1 MRLRPNHGARVR
13 HWISAIALLAL
24 AGPGT
29 ARAAGVQAALMPAQ
43 QSVSPGAEFDIEIDV
58 TAAGSQFNGWNAVV
72 TYDPAALTFLPTSPT
87 SLQQGCLMTGACS
100 AACGNTFHRFTFT
113 APADSM
119 MITDILVCDQ
129 IALTGPGQIYKLHF
143 KASST
148 QQVTYV
154 RFRRTPT
161 FLNAGFYV
169 TPVTAADCVVGIGI
183 LLGVDGERAGGAG
196 LRLRA
201 EPNPSPGAVL
211 LTVSADAAG
220 EQRLDVL
227 DVQGRLVRRLA
238 GGWCERGVRQVRW
251 DGRDASGARAPA
263 GVYLIDLRA
272 GRRFTRAHVTLL
284 K

>member
-1 MRLRPNHGARVR
+1 MRLRPKHDARAWR
-13 HWISAIALLAL
+13 WISAIVLMSL

-29 ARAAGVQAALMPAQ
+29 ARAVGVQAALMPAQ
-43 QSVSPGAEFDIEIDV
+43 QTVSPGATFDVTIEV

-100 AACGNTFHRFTFT
+100 AACGTTNHLFSM
-113 APADSM
+113 AADSVE
-119 MITDILVCDQ
+119 IHDILLCDQ
-129 IALTGPGQIYKLHF
+129 IFLTGPGQVYKLRF
-143 KASST
+143 RASNT
-148 QQVTYV
+148 AQVTNV
-154 RFRRTPT
+154 RFRRAPT
-161 FLNAGFYV
+161 FLRAGLYV
-169 TPVTAADCVVGIGI
+169 TPVSAADCVVGIGT
-183 LLGVDGERAGGAG
+183 LLGVDAERAGEAG

-211 LTVSADAAG
+211 LTVEADAAG

-227 DVQGRLVRRLA
+227 DVQGRLVCRLA
-238 GGWCERGVRQVRW
+238 GGWYGRGIRQVQW

-272 GRRFTRAHVTLL
+272 GRRVTRAHVTLL

>member
-1 MRLRPNHGARVR
+1 MRLRPKHDARAWR
-13 HWISAIALLAL
+13 WISAIVLMSL

-43 QSVSPGAEFDIEIDV
+43 QTVSPGATFDVTIEV

-100 AACGNTFHRFTFT
+100 AACGTTNHLFSM
-113 APADSM
+113 AADSVE
-119 MITDILVCDQ
+119 IHDILLCDQ
-129 IALTGPGQIYKLHF
+129 IFLTGPGQVYKLRF
-143 KASST
+143 RASNT
-148 QQVTYV
+148 AQVTNV
-154 RFRRTPT
+154 RFRRAPT
-161 FLNAGFYV
+161 FLRAGLYV
-169 TPVTAADCVVGIGI
+169 TPVSAADCVVGIGT
-183 LLGVDGERAGGAG
+183 LLGVDAERAGEAG

-211 LTVSADAAG
+211 LTVEADAAG

-227 DVQGRLVRRLA
+227 DVQGRLVCRLA
-238 GGWCERGVRQVRW
+238 GGWYGRGIRQVRW

-272 GRRFTRAHVTLL
+272 GRRVTRAHVTLL